1 MNKTSLFLIRKNQEL
16 GIGSSLKHLV
26 SNSGIHLLILKFWV
40 LRGANGT
47 INLSFV
53 TCYQFFSELLEKV
66 SMIKVYWWARTFYVH
81 FTTKSTTCHFGT
93 IGITTRVLRRKVIIL
108 FSMERNHALWNSNSF
123 TLQCWIYCQNNHT
136 LKTVSW
142 VTYWL
147 KWMLKKR

>member
-1 MNKTSLFLIRKNQEL
+1 MICSLHKFCWF
-16 GIGSSLKHLV
+16 KHCVYNLFV
-26 SNSGIHLLILKFWV
+26 IQWPFWNWEV
-40 LRGANGT
+40 RGANGT
-47 INLSFV
+47 INLSLV
-53 TCYQFFSELLEKV
+53 TCYQFFFRTIRKF
-66 SMIKVYWWARTFYVH
+66 SMIKVYWWARTLYVH